1 MGNATKSL
9 RALISN
15 IDAGELV
22 LPEIQRDFVWN
33 KQNVLLLFDS
43 LYRELPIGSMLVWKA
58 KTSVPKK
65 KTSKAGDHIPS
76 FYGYLLDG
84 QQRLM
89 AIKKVRDNDDKY
101 PLLFSLIPRN
111 GTDYDADRFQYAS
124 KKNANDPLYVKVSDV
139 LSDNF
144 SPIIFLDKI
153 RKNKDALKQISVDS
167 IHAALSRLQ
176 HSQDYII
183 GIIEFDEDD
192 YRKATE
198 LFIRFN
204 STGKKLNKYDLIC
217 SELALRVHNLVE
229 SQIKPFSTE
238 YPSFIFTIPFLI
250 QCMTA
255 VHTGKIKY
263 NSTTEI
269 WDGSEDKH
277 IIKSWGHTE
286 KGIKRTIDILTG
298 VVNWNSNQWVP
309 SVNALIP
316 IIYLLSKDSFNRKEK
331 ILARK
336 WLLLTSVHA
345 YFSGSVH
352 STLDNIFRRLR
363 KRGEVSMSD
372 LWDITRKSLPK
383 VSSDIFDTKRKSGA
397 VMSLY
402 ISYLRN
408 NNAKDWGE
416 QRSRLTGDVIG
427 YNAGLQ
433 IHHFFPESLLRKKGF
448 TTDEINTFA
457 NYTIIR
463 KDTNL
468 EISDEEPFKYIPRLN
483 IRVKDLRDQCIPE
496 DRELWKIKNH
506 REFLKERRKLLANSI
521 NEYLNKNY

>member
-9 RALISN
+9 RALISH
-15 IDAGELV
+15 IDTGELV

-65 KTSKAGDHIPS
+65 KTIKTGEHIQN

-101 PLLFSLIPRN
+101 PLMFSLIPRN
-111 GTDYDADRFQYAS
+111 GADYDADRFQYAS
-124 KKNANDPLYVKVSDV
+124 KKNANDPLFVKVSDV
-139 LSDNF
+139 LSDSF
-144 SPIIFLDKI
+144 SPIVFLDKI
-153 RKNKDALKQISVDS
+153 RKNKDALNQVSVDS

-229 SQIKPFSTE
+229 NQIKPFSTE
-238 YPSFIFTIPFLI
+238 YPSFKFTIPFLI
-250 QCMTA
+250 QCLTA
-255 VHTGKIKY
+255 VHTDKIKY
-263 NSTTEI
+263 NSTHEI
-269 WDGSEDKH
+269 WDGSEDRP
-277 IIKSWGHTE
+277 IVKSWGHTE
-286 KGIKRTIDILTG
+286 KGIRRTIDILTG

-309 SVNALIP
+309 SINALIP
-316 IIYLLSKDSFNRKEK
+316 IIYLSSKCSFDKK
-331 ILARK
+331 DKLLARK

-352 STLDNIFRRLR
+352 STLDKIIRKLR
-363 KRGEVSMSD
+363 KKNEAGMSD
-372 LWDITRKSLPK
+372 LWDITRKSLPR
-383 VSSDIFDTKRKSGA
+383 VSADLFDTKRKSGA

-402 ISYLRN
+402 VSYLRN
-408 NNAKDWGE
+408 SNAKDWKQG
-416 QRSRLTGDVIG
+416 SRLTGDVVG

-448 TTDEINTFA
+448 SADEINTFA

-468 EISDEEPFKYIPRLN
+468 EISNEEPFKYIPRLN
-483 IRVKDLRDQCIPE
+483 IHVKDLKSQCIPE
-496 DRELWKIKNH
+496 DRDLWRVKNYQ
-506 REFLKERRKLLANSI
+506 EYLKERRKLLTNRI
-521 NEYLNKNY
+521 NEYLNKYD